1 MCLAK
6 MSLHDFPGNNFEPNE
21 SKITKPVINP
31 HVIDSK
37 ILALIW
43 NHNLI

>member
-6 MSLHDFPGNNFEPNE
+6 MSLHDFPGNNFETNK
-21 SKITKPVINP
+21 SKITKIVINS
-31 HVIDSK
+31 HLIDGK